1 MAASG
6 PISPKRAS
14 ISSKRLEPHRDSKQ
28 SGRALALHRRQ
39 MNADVECVSGR
50 KLDGILARSW
60 STSVTRPDD
69 YVGLQDQDRSITSSA
84 LARRLAQ
91 SDCALSFRL
100 TTTVAICRESRAS
113 VLALLLNSLRI
124 AVSFPGNQS
133 NNSAQRGNHI

>member
-60 STSVTRPDD
+60 STSVT
-69 YVGLQDQDRSITSSA
+69 V
-84 LARRLAQ
+84 
-91 SDCALSFRL
+91 L
-100 TTTVAICRESRAS
+100 TTMLGCRIRIDLSQAAHWHGDSR
-113 VLALLLNSLRI
+113 NRI
-124 AVSFPGNQS
+124 ARCLFG
-133 NNSAQRGNHI
+133 